1 MSLINQE
8 LLTRPKH
15 LGLSSVYWEEFE
27 DNQMVI
33 IIRKSKQDRQ
43 HNGQKKKD
51 KQSIYIKL
59 QI

>member
-1 MSLINQE
+1 MDQE

-27 DNQMVI
+27 DTKTVI

-43 HNGQKKKD
+43 HTGQMKKGKRTNETD
-51 KQSIYIKL
+51 T
-59 QI
+59 